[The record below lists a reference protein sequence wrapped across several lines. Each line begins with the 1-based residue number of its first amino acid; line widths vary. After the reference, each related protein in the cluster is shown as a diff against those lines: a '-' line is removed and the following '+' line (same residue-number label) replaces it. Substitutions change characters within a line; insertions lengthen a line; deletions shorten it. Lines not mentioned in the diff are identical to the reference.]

1 MSSRPGRGQVYL
13 IPARCK
19 GCGFCWEFCPHGVL
33 EESDEFNAR
42 GYHLPRVRAGK
53 EQSCVDCKICMNV
66 CPEFAIFTE
75 EQGVPPPV
83 ENAVLLEEIAPAV
96 LR

>member
-1 MSSRPGRGQVYL
+1 MTGKGRVYL
-13 IPARCK
+13 IPSRCK

-33 EESDEFNAR
+33 EESDEINAK

-53 EQSCVDCKICMNV
+53 ETRCIDCKICMTL

-75 EQGVPPPV
+75 AVGVRPPIAVPIPV
-83 ENAVLLEEIAPAV
+83 AAAAEEVAH
-96 LR
+96 RG